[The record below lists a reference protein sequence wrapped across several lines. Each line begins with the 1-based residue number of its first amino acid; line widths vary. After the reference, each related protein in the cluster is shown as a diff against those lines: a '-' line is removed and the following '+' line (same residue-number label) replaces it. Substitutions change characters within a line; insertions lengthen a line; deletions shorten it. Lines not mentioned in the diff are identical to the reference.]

1 MPLIEDLLDKE
12 VVNNPYPYFHQLR
25 KEDSIYWN
33 ERWNGWIFTRY
44 HDINKLLMDP
54 RFTSE
59 RIKPS
64 KNMPEQ
70 MVLDMAS
77 TYEVLSK
84 WMVFSDPP
92 NHTRIRMLVNKAF
105 TPKAVEEMRPFMN
118 EITDY
123 LLQQVESTRKMDV
136 IRDYAFLL
144 PILVISKMLG
154 LPDED
159 RDLLK
164 QWSDDLL
171 LLVFGAVKETNRH
184 ERAKNG
190 MQQMVYYLEN
200 VVQARQKNPQN
211 DLITSLVNAK
221 ERGDALSMGEVIS
234 TCTLLIFGGHE
245 TTTNLIA
252 NGLYSL
258 LKNPDQLEKLRANP
272 SLIHSAIEELIRF
285 DGPSKAIMRI
295 AKEDVEIEDKKIKKG
310 QRVLFMQNA
319 ANRDPEVFE
328 NPDKLDITRQSN
340 HHLGFGK
347 GIHYCLGAPLARLES
362 TVAINQVL
370 KHLKNIR
377 LERTDLE
384 WQPNIIS
391 RALKQLPVI
400 FD

>member
-1 MPLIEDLLDKE
+1 
-12 VVNNPYPYFHQLR
+12 
-25 KEDSIYWN
+25 
-33 ERWNGWIFTRY
+33 
-44 HDINKLLMDP
+44 
-54 RFTSE
+54 
-59 RIKPS
+59 
-64 KNMPEQ
+64 
-70 MVLDMAS
+70 
-77 TYEVLSK
+77 
-84 WMVFSDPP
+84 
-92 NHTRIRMLVNKAF
+92 
-105 TPKAVEEMRPFMN
+105 
-118 EITDY
+118 
-123 LLQQVESTRKMDV
+123 
-136 IRDYAFLL
+136 
-144 PILVISKMLG
+144 MLG

-171 LLVFGAVKETNRH
+171 LLVFGAVKESNRH

-190 MQQMVYYLEN
+190 LQQMVCYLED
-200 VVQARQKNPQN
+200 VVQARQKNSQD
-211 DLITSLVNAK
+211 DLITALVNAK
-221 ERGDALSMGEVIS
+221 EKGDALSMGEVIS

-272 SLIHSAIEELIRF
+272 SLINTAIEELLRYE
-285 DGPSKAIMRI
+285 GPSKAIMRI
-295 AKEDVEIEDKKIKKG
+295 AKEDVQIEDKRIKKG
-310 QRVLFMQNA
+310 QRVLLMQNI

-362 TVAINQVL
+362 TIAINQVL
-370 KHLKNIR
+370 KRLKNIR

-391 RALKQLPVI
+391 RALKQLPII